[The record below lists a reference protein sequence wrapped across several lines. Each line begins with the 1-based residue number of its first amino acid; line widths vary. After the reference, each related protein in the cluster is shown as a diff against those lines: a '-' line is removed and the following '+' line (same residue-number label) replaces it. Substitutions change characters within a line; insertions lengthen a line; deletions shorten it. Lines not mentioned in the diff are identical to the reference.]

1 MVLIGVDH
9 VVQALSI
16 AQKVTPDLI
25 LVSAGPDRSGFDI
38 CRDLHANRRLAG
50 VPVIVILD
58 DDGPGPDLW
67 LQQVDDFIVR
77 PLKPLELQVR
87 VQVTLHR
94 SRQRRQA
101 QTYPP
106 FMAQFM
112 HELRTP
118 LATMTLISDN
128 LRNCR
133 SQKQRQ
139 KLLKALQAELAQL
152 QELLS
157 MASRLVQAE
166 SPGQQ
171 YEPQVVDLVL
181 LVRQE
186 VERLSLLAAKK
197 QQTLRW
203 VGNEPITVW
212 GDAGQLR
219 GLIRNLVYN
228 AIQYTP
234 AGGQICCECRYG
246 QRADLGWDWPGTG
259 QLSQDQDGWAALRV
273 TDTGPGI
280 SREDRPYI
288 FDYFYRGRPPGA
300 EPVPGSGLGLAIVR
314 DVLEWHA
321 GYIGVNSVPGQGTT
335 FAVYLPLVA

>member
-1 MVLIGVDH
+1 MVLLGADH
-9 VVQALSI
+9 VAQALSI

-25 LVSAGPDRSGFDI
+25 LVRAGPNRSGFDI

-50 VPVIVILD
+50 VPIIMILD
-58 DDGPGPDLW
+58 DDGPGPALW
-67 LQQVDDFIVR
+67 LQRTDDFIIR
-77 PLKPLELQVR
+77 PLKPLELQAR
-87 VQVTLHR
+87 VQVALHR

-101 QTYPP
+101 QTHPP

-139 KLLKALQAELAQL
+139 KLLKALQTELAQL
-152 QELLS
+152 QELIS
-157 MASRLVQAE
+157 MASRLVQMDG
-166 SPGQQ
+166 PGQR
-171 YEPQVVDLVL
+171 YEPEVVDLAL

-186 VERLSLLAAKK
+186 VERLLLLAAKK

-203 VGNEPITVW
+203 VGDEPVTVW
-212 GDAGQLR
+212 GNAGQLR
-219 GLIRNLVYN
+219 GLVRNLVHN

-234 AGGQICCECRYG
+234 SGGQICCECRRG
-246 QRADLGWDWPGTG
+246 QRADLGRDWPGTG
-259 QLSQDQDGWAALRV
+259 QLPQNQEGWAALRV
-273 TDTGPGI
+273 TDTGLGI

-288 FDYFYRGRPPGA
+288 FDYFYRGRLSGA
-300 EPVPGSGLGLAIVR
+300 EPAPGSGLGLAIVR
-314 DVLEWHA
+314 EVLEGHA
-321 GYIGVNSVPGQGTT
+321 GYTGLNSVPGQGTT
-335 FAVYLPLVA
+335 FAVYLPLVT